1 MSGRRRQ
8 VLLSPTWI
16 MRTVGALLV
25 IAGCIAAA
33 VWQYHRTADQVE
45 VAQAAASLPVDYAEL
60 VPSDRSLDPGQL
72 GRNVIV
78 TGVVTDDR
86 TLVRDRLSPAGEV
99 GYLVVDGVRIADD
112 RTVAVLQGWVSRRA
126 DAPDRVGRQITVAG
140 RLQPDE
146 NFYPDA
152 PVAPTGPLVTITNA
166 GLGQQWGTAPGQGYV
181 TVTGAP
187 GAAGFALVPPIIG
200 TDPDVP
206 FPLQNAFYSLQWLIF
221 AGAVVYVWVRFLR
234 EDLRT
239 ADSAPE
245 PERVSL

>member
-1 MSGRRRQ
+1 MSRSRRE
-8 VLLSPTWI
+8 VLLSATWI
-16 MRTVGALLV
+16 LRTVGAILV
-25 IAGCIAAA
+25 IAACIAAA

-45 VAQAAASLPVDYAEL
+45 VAQAAASVPEDYAEL
-60 VPSDRSLDPGQL
+60 VPSDGSLDPGQL

-78 TGVVTDDR
+78 TGEVTDER
-86 TLVRDRLSPAGEV
+86 TLIRDRLSPDGEV
-99 GYLVVDGVRIADD
+99 GFLVVDGVRITDG
-112 RTVAVLQGWVSRRA
+112 RTVAVLQGWVPGPD
-126 DAPDRVGRQITVAG
+126 DAPDLVGREITVAG

-152 PVAPTGPLVTITNA
+152 PVASTGPLVTITSA
-166 GLGQQWGTAPGQGYV
+166 GLGQQWGADPGQGYV
-181 TVTGAP
+181 TVTAAP
-187 GAAGFALVPPIIG
+187 AAPDYTLVAPIIG

-239 ADSAPE
+239 ADSAPQ
-245 PERVSL
+245 PDRVSL